1 MKFFLK
7 TKKKNPT
14 LTMKLWTESVWDW
27 LAVAQTNRK
36 SKQQEQNEDEEEET
50 QNEEQ
55 FDDEERW
62 SQEQRKKNTVA
73 KNRGRKMLEPRTL
86 GLIKM
91 VKLESLKVES

>member
-1 MKFFLK
+1 
-7 TKKKNPT
+7 
-14 LTMKLWTESVWDW
+14 MKLWTESVWDW

-73 KNRGRKMLEPRTL
+73 KNGAKNRGRKTLEPRTL

-91 VKLESLKVES
+91 VKLESLKLKS